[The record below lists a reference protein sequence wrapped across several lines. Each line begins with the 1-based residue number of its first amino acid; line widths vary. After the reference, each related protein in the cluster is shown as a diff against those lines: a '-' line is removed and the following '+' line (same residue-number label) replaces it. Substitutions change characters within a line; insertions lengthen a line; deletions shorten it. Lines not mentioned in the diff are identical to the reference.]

1 MKKWLNDVILLDGI
15 KFPYAL
21 DEIKTEVKFQQGSM
35 HAFMEIEKNF
45 ANYLEDEFWD
55 ESYKEKHGRKD
66 IGKAAREIEFWDWK
80 DMADE
85 DFVAASNAV
94 KDMKKCT
101 KGTKAC
107 KAEA

>member
-55 ESYKEKHGRKD
+55 EAYKEKHGRKHG
-66 IGKAAREIEFWDWK
+66 GKK
-80 DMADE
+80 TYCQ
-85 DFVAASNAV
+85 N
-94 KDMKKCT
+94 KKYC
-101 KGTKAC
+101 GNY
-107 KAEA
+107 